1 VWAQKFAQ
9 LDTRT
14 ALNLEFDCVRNRI
27 FFSTGPTE
35 KHDATLNFHDCRA
48 KFYVAAVFLGGESIC
63 KVQIASAPMLTFR
76 DSQME
81 KPEADKF
88 LETFQACPMEST
100 GQTDAKLNHTCPKAA
115 LENLKRL
122 LKQGVEATDATNSD
136 ANDEEGE
143 KAAKPMLQNV
153 AKPVG
158 EAPVNEQGNDSSDT
172 TRMCIEGKSAY
183 NARYYCNARLVL
195 LKSPAVLVH
204 YEVNGDGSL
213 GALQD
218 PGASKLYVD
227 DMPQKLVKDRRTLE
241 TSTQIKGVLEF
252 EVRSIAGGNR
262 LEFEFGNSGYSRVGG
277 VYTESDSS
285 DLISPESPPEV

>member
-1 VWAQKFAQ
+1 MVQDGGEILLENTILKRLAKHDIVTASYVESREATFDAAAADIIWKLQAAGVKRGQVLSIDAHHHVTVDERKEAVFSAYYSLEMADEGPLEVDFKAMTSELTNAAENKE
-9 LDTRT
+9 LDTRDAFT
-14 ALNLEFDCVRNRI
+14 AREHTKV
-27 FFSTGPTE
+27 
-35 KHDATLNFHDCRA
+35 DA
-48 KFYVAAVFLGGESIC
+48 
-63 KVQIASAPMLTFR
+63 
-76 DSQME
+76 
-81 KPEADKF
+81 
-88 LETFQACPMEST
+88 
-100 GQTDAKLNHTCPKAA
+100 
-115 LENLKRL
+115 
-122 LKQGVEATDATNSD
+122 
-136 ANDEEGE
+136 EE
-143 KAAKPMLQNV
+143 L
-153 AKPVG
+153 
-158 EAPVNEQGNDSSDT
+158 T

-218 PGASKLYVD
+218 PGISKLYVD

-285 DLISPESPPEV
+285 DLISPERTPEVRERERECS